1 MLEKKREGDFPY
13 ESSLEEIRLTTSPSR
28 RARHAL
34 SKKCLDIVGKAHEF
48 NKQ

>member
-1 MLEKKREGDFPY
+1 MQEKKEKGTFLTNPPTR
-13 ESSLEEIRLTTSPSR
+13 EIRLTTSPSL

-34 SKKCLDIVGKAHEF
+34 SKKCLDIVGNAHKF